1 MGFKGLQQFL
11 RFDWEAFFAD
21 KRLKTIGCEE
31 WREYETQ
38 SIRGS
43 KVIAVIVAD
52 KTVYKTKADG
62 QAPNNLYEKVTIKV
76 PKQLVNVPMNT
87 EVQLINPTVT
97 VYGEYKNGLSIIAE
111 DVKFIE
117 KQ

>member
-1 MGFKGLQQFL
+1 MKGLQQFL
-11 RFDWEAFFAD
+11 RFDWEAFFED
-21 KRLKTIGCEE
+21 KKMKTIGYEE
-31 WREYETQ
+31 WRDYATQ
-38 SIRGS
+38 SIRGG
-43 KVIAVIVAD
+43 KIIAVIVSD
-52 KTVYKTKADG
+52 KTAYKAKSDG
-62 QAPNNLYEKVTIKV
+62 QVINNLYEKVAIKV
-76 PKQLVNVPMNT
+76 PKQLSNVPMNA